1 MSILSLK
8 MLCILVPVASVLTA
22 LLLIRWSKFS
32 RGVRISE
39 EYVRRNKKNPVSGSD
54 NEDTLKQIIFKQ
66 VNERLG
72 SVKRS
77 QEFTETLLDTLNQ
90 ELGKKIKQ
98 NTKEVSKIYEDIL
111 EKNVQEAELFKEKYN
126 RALSEKKQADAVIR
140 SVAAGLLVLDAQ
152 GKVVMMNPALEKIL
166 GVSKKDNIGKPVDE
180 SLREREL
187 VSLVKD
193 SGSKEGK
200 EIELSSQGETSKT
213 IRASST
219 ILENEEGQT
228 VGTVSI
234 FSDITQQKE
243 IDRLKDSFV
252 ANVTHE
258 LRTPLVSIDKAISLL
273 LSNKA
278 DGLSENQAQFLSIAS
293 RNCKR
298 LGLLINDLLDLTKL
312 EAGKM
317 DIKLTP
323 YPIDRVIDDSVEGL
337 IAWAN
342 TKSMVFVKEIQEN
355 LPEGKIDVTRIIRV
369 LNNLISNAI
378 KFTPN
383 NGTITI
389 RAHLYN
395 DHEIVVTVEDTGVG
409 IPRNELDKVFSR
421 FYQTAERV
429 ATDVSGTGIGLSIAK
444 EIVELHGGK
453 IWVESDSGKGSK
465 FSFTIPVSK

>member
-1 MSILSLK
+1 M
-8 MLCILVPVASVLTA
+8 LTA